1 MCGGPQE
8 GDIES
13 AWAWGLQEGFIQEG
27 ISELCHL
34 TFHSQR
40 SSRKEG
46 PWQAGK
52 TSPVSQ
58 LPDGNLGLGPGTP
71 GLSA

>member
-1 MCGGPQE
+1 M
-8 GDIES
+8 
-13 AWAWGLQEGFIQEG
+13 QEG

-34 TFHSQR
+34 TFHSQP